1 MSIKENLNEHLKEA
15 MKAGE
20 ELRVSTIRLLKAAI
34 KNKEIELIK
43 QIDDPEV
50 IALIRKMVKQRKES
64 IEQFQKGNRLDL
76 ANKEQKEIDI
86 LNAYLPKE
94 IDSKELETKVQT
106 IIAKVGATSL
116 KQMGEVMKAVGQE
129 LSGSADMKMVS
140 DIVRNK
146 LSK

>member
-1 MSIKENLNEHLKEA
+1 M
-15 MKAGE
+15 
-20 ELRVSTIRLLKAAI
+20 LKAAI